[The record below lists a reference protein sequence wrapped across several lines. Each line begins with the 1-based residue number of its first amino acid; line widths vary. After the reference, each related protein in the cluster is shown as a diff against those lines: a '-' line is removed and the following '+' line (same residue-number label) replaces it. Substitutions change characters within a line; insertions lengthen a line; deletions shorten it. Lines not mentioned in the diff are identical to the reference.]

1 MSLIPG
7 RGTKTVVTYGC
18 ESWVI
23 KKAECQRI
31 NPFELCCWRRLLRVL
46 WIARRSNHSI
56 LKEIYPEYSSE
67 GLMLKLK
74 LQYSGLLMWRA
85 DSLEKTLMLGNI
97 EAGREGGD
105 RGWDGWM
112 ASPARWTWVLAS
124 SRRWWKTGKPGML
137 QSMGL
142 QSQTRLNDSKTLR
155 WETTSQIYS
164 PPILTSAVLFRSLSP
179 HPYRSRVCVLC
190 ANSLQSCL
198 TLCNPL
204 DCSPPGS
211 SVHVDS
217 PGRNT
222 GVGCHALLQG
232 VFSTQGSN
240 SDLPH
245 CRWFFMVWAT
255 REAQEYWSG

>member
-1 MSLIPG
+1 
-7 RGTKTVVTYGC
+7 
-18 ESWVI
+18 
-23 KKAECQRI
+23 
-31 NPFELCCWRRLLRVL
+31 
-46 WIARRSNHSI
+46 
-56 LKEIYPEYSSE
+56 
-67 GLMLKLK
+67 
-74 LQYSGLLMWRA
+74 
-85 DSLEKTLMLGNI
+85 
-97 EAGREGGD
+97 
-105 RGWDGWM
+105 
-112 ASPARWTWVLAS
+112 
-124 SRRWWKTGKPGML
+124 ML

-240 SDLPH
+240 LLLLLSLWQAGSLPLAPPGKPLSTH
-245 CRWFFMVWAT
+245 GT
-255 REAQEYWSG
+255 